1 MFNCFIFNQVEG
13 FALPDMKALYQ
24 SINCAISTGI
34 TNRQMKTQQDR
45 YSYKDTSYMTG
56 QWKLVNFSISGRG
69 PIGIQIEKNKI
80 GLLSYTI
87 YKNQFQMDYKSKCER
102 QNY

>member
-1 MFNCFIFNQVEG
+1 
-13 FALPDMKALYQ
+13 
-24 SINCAISTGI
+24 
-34 TNRQMKTQQDR
+34 
-45 YSYKDTSYMTG
+45 MTG